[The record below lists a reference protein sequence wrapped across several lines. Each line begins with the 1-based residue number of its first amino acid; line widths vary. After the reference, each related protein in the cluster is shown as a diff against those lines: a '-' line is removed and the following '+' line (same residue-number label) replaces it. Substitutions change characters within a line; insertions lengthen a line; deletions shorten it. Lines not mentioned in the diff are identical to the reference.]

1 MTEYMKYDR
10 GSLHEMTADANAMT
24 EGPYMKYDRGSL
36 HEIGRDDP
44 DEMTQGLH
52 MECSRK
58 T

>member
-44 DEMTQGLH
+44 DEMT
-52 MECSRK
+52 R
-58 T
+58 TR